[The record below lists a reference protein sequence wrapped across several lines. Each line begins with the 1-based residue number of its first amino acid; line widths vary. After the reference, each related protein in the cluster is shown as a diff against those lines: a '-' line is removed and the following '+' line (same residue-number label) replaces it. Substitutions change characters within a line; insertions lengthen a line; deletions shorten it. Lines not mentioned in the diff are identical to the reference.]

1 MRGEC
6 LKIVLITIG
15 ILIAALE
22 GLSGEI
28 IVPKPAAMMAFSEK
42 PGNNMYAVHEITPL
56 GWSRDGAFAYIET
69 EYVEGRGGVLFAY
82 VVLDAVNDRVLWRY
96 EDDWPDSGDV
106 ELRVSMMKIGEL
118 LKAQLGRYGI
128 IREEGVALQKFPLRE
143 AGMRFAPEI
152 VLEKKVENDPFLG
165 DIRSVSVYIYRDRVK
180 KRIYYRKDPGVLSY
194 WIAGYF
200 KSPFEPRILVA
211 IGEERWGFEGTEGHF
226 VFSGCSLQ
234 RGFDTP

>member
-1 MRGEC
+1 M
-6 LKIVLITIG
+6 
-15 ILIAALE
+15 LIAALDLF
-22 GLSGEI
+22 G
-28 IVPKPAAMMAFSEK
+28 VDATPPKPAAMMAFSGK

-56 GWSRDGAFAYIET
+56 GWSREGAFAYIET
-69 EYVEGRGGVLFAY
+69 EYVEGRGGVLFTY

-106 ELRVSMMKIGEL
+106 ELQVSMMKIEAL
-118 LKAQLGRYGI
+118 LEAQLRHYGI
-128 IREEGVALQKFPLRE
+128 IREAGIGLLGFPLRE
-143 AGMRFAPEI
+143 EGVQYTPKIA
-152 VLEKKVENDPFLG
+152 LEKKAENDPFLG
-165 DIRSVSVYIYRDRVK
+165 DIRSVSVYMHRDGSK
-180 KRIYYRKDPGVLSY
+180 KRIYHRNDPGALSY

-234 RGFDTP
+234 HGFDTP